1 MGDYMTI
8 FFAVD
13 KDQKGYI
20 TLADLE
26 KYAKEN
32 GMNPKIAQKWRI
44 EFDPQNTGRITLQK
58 FCDVLQVDIQEVKK
72 QQQQPHTTNSLGKI
86 RVHDQEMSEK
96 MMEDSLN
103 TTKKFIVQYP
113 VDLKA
118 RAGAIKHYME
128 QKYGDCWH
136 CFIMPA
142 NHGYNYS
149 HKPNCSIT
157 FSCDDYFYLL
167 FCTPLQ

>member
-8 FFAVD
+8 FLAVD

-26 KYAKEN
+26 KYAQEN

-44 EFDPQNTGRITLQK
+44 QFDPQNTGKITLQK
-58 FCDVLQVDIQEVKK
+58 FCDVLQVDIQDVKK
-72 QQQQPHTTNSLGKI
+72 QQQHTTNSVGKI

-96 MMEDSLN
+96 MMEEALN
-103 TTKKFIVQYP
+103 TTQKFIVQYP

-128 QKYGDCWH
+128 QKYGDSWH
-136 CFIMPA
+136 CFIMPG